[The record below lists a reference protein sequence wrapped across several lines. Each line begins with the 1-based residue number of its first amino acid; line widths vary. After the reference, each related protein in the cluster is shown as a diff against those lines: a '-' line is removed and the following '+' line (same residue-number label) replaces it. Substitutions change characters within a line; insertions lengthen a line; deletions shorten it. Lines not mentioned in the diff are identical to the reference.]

1 MKEIYISEQAFLAIV
16 FAAAEVYRRES
27 YGLLFGYALP
37 GKVIVEGALPYQ
49 TAERR
54 FSEVSLFER
63 ENKIIQSLIAR
74 FPKHEYLGEFHSHA
88 DYRGREAQAA
98 LTPEDLDAI
107 GGELDAIR
115 DEVLADLG
123 ERDAAYI
130 RKVVKVQRG
139 LEGAGRAALLVS
151 LFPPAWLAGT
161 TALSVAKVLEN
172 MELGHNVMHGQWD
185 WMRDPEIHS
194 TTWEWD
200 NVTAAEGWKKSHNYE
215 HHSYTNVVGKDR
227 DLGYTL
233 LRLDA
238 DQPWKPFHL
247 AQPLYNIVL
256 AVGFQWGV
264 ALYDLELDEARKGR
278 KPWSRVASDVS
289 RLGRKAARQIGKDYV
304 AWPLLSGFSAVPA
317 LLGNLT
323 ANVVRNVW
331 THTVIFCGHFPDGAE
346 TFDFNESD
354 LDGESRGGWYVRQLL
369 GSCNVDGPPV
379 LHLMT
384 GNLSYQ
390 IEHHLFPDLP
400 SNRYAEVAPRVR
412 ALCER
417 YDLPYVS
424 GPLPKQ
430 YAQVVRKILR
440 MSLPGGGQATPDEAA
455 DATATRQD
463 AILRLVA

>member
-1 MKEIYISEQAFLAIV
+1 MNTT
-16 FAAAEVYRRES
+16 
-27 YGLLFGYALP
+27 LL
-37 GKVIVEGALPYQ
+37 E
-49 TAERR
+49 
-54 FSEVSLFER
+54 
-63 ENKIIQSLIAR
+63 
-74 FPKHEYLGEFHSHA
+74 H
-88 DYRGREAQAA
+88 
-98 LTPEDLDAI
+98 LTPDDLDDI
-107 GGELDAIR
+107 GAELDGIR
-115 DEVLADLG
+115 DELMSDLG

-139 LEGAGRAALLVS
+139 LEGAGRGALLVS

-161 TALSVAKVLEN
+161 TALAVAKVLEN

-200 NVTAAEGWKKSHNYE
+200 NVSAAEGWKKSHNYE
-215 HHSYTNVVGKDR
+215 HHTYTNIVGKDR

-238 DQPWKPFHL
+238 EQPWKPFHL

-278 KPWSRVASDVS
+278 KPWARVASDVS
-289 RLGRKAARQIGKDYV
+289 RLGRKAARQIAKDYI
-304 AWPLLSGFSAVPA
+304 AWPLLSGPSAVPT

-346 TFDFNESD
+346 TFDFDESD
-354 LDGESRGGWYVRQLL
+354 LDSESRGGWYVRQLL

-379 LHLMT
+379 MHLMT

-417 YDLPYVS
+417 YGLPYVS
-424 GPLPKQ
+424 GPLPNQ
-430 YAQVVRKILR
+430 YAQVLRKILR
-440 MSLPGGGQATPDEAA
+440 MSLPGGGEAA
-455 DATATRQD
+455 PEAAPARQD
-463 AILRLVA
+463 PILRLVA

>member
-1 MKEIYISEQAFLAIV
+1 MSTTFL
-16 FAAAEVYRRES
+16 E
-27 YGLLFGYALP
+27 
-37 GKVIVEGALPYQ
+37 
-49 TAERR
+49 
-54 FSEVSLFER
+54 
-63 ENKIIQSLIAR
+63 
-74 FPKHEYLGEFHSHA
+74 H
-88 DYRGREAQAA
+88 
-98 LTPEDLDAI
+98 LTPEDLDDI
-107 GGELDAIR
+107 GRELDAIR
-115 DEVLADLG
+115 DEVMADLG

-161 TALSVAKVLEN
+161 TALAVAKVLEN

-200 NVTAAEGWKKSHNYE
+200 NVSAAEGWKKSHNFE
-215 HHSYTNVVGKDR
+215 HHTYTNIVGKDR

-247 AQPLYNIVL
+247 AQPLYNVVL
-256 AVGFQWGV
+256 AVAFQWGV

-278 KPWSRVASDVS
+278 KPWSRVVSDVG
-289 RLGRKAARQIGKDYV
+289 RLGRKAARQIAKDYV
-304 AWPLLSGFSAVPA
+304 AWPLLSGPSAVPA

-417 YDLPYVS
+417 YGLPYVS

-440 MSLPGGGQATPDEAA
+440 MSLPGGGQATPDEPA

-463 AILRLVA
+463 ATLRLVA